1 MRTTDG
7 YLQRKTVHFNVEQ
20 DKRFTSLKDK
30 ALSTIS
36 VKQCAVHCQ
45 INGCCA
51 ASYQN
56 DTNKCYMKIVDCFY
70 HTNWTLKWN
79 LIVPKFKKVLIEDTK
94 SWEDAKNH
102 CVTIGGN
109 LAEVKGTPEHEY
121 ILNLLSGTS
130 SLYVWIG
137 GHHHIDSG
145 KWIWNTTSDE
155 ILVPHKEW
163 PWEKSRPDNH
173 GGNQHC
179 LTYCHFQGL
188 GYLWDDRECTRTNSF
203 ICDL

>member
-1 MRTTDG
+1 MKLITLISLTAETTTVNFEDG
-7 YLQRKTVHFNVEQ
+7 
-20 DKRFTSLKDK
+20 S
-30 ALSTIS
+30 S
-36 VKQCAVHCQ
+36 
-45 INGCCA
+45 
-51 ASYQN
+51 
-56 DTNKCYMKIVDCFY
+56 IVNRN
-70 HTNWTLKWN
+70 T
-79 LIVPKFKKVLIEDTK
+79 LIEYSNNLNPADINITIVV
-94 SWEDAKNH
+94 DAVQKEINEHLKQKQSAKCEEILLYMRVKVFLKNANNKRCLHSSTWIGRENH

-137 GHHHIDSG
+137 GRHHIDSG
-145 KWIWNTTSDE
+145 KWIWNTTSEE

-163 PWEKSRPDNH
+163 PWEKLRPDNH

-179 LTYCHFQGL
+179 LTYCHFPGL
-188 GYLWDDRECTRTNSF
+188 GYLWDDRECTSTNSF